1 MSRSKKLL
9 ILIAIVFLA
18 LVIFIF
24 ARAQVANISDQQQD
38 TIDLWGNPDQFVLSY
53 IPQENAGQGD
63 EDAGQGDD
71 QANLARYEVWY
82 YLEPA
87 KQVSFLAGET
97 LAIEDWAP
105 EETVLQTSYL
115 PWDFDFYTNF
125 AELES
130 IFGEQL
136 HLIDL
141 PGFSAEGLNT
151 YASTDFLVVLEDDYL
166 TYMQTL
172 AYDPDA
178 EGSLA
183 SIDASLNPDLAGELA
198 QSSTVS
204 GDSQTDLAN
213 DPSTQHYANSDL
225 GFSLNYPS
233 DWYLN
238 SGVLS
243 NYDTNYLIT
252 GEELPE
258 TIAKCDFVPYEL
270 TDVILGEMNLLYD
283 ADFQLYRS
291 QITSE
296 VADDDMGFGN
306 NVVFYFEDDLH
317 PPMLLICYAY
327 DEALD
332 GEILNIL
339 KTFEFLN

>member
-9 ILIAIVFLA
+9 ILTAIILLAIVLF
-18 LVIFIF
+18 FF
-24 ARAQVANISDQQQD
+24 ARAGATGISDQQQE
-38 TIDLWGNPDQFVLSY
+38 TIDLWGNPNQFVISY
-53 IPQENAGQGD
+53 IPQEEGGAGDQ
-63 EDAGQGDD
+63 DD
-71 QANLARYEVWY
+71 GQANLARYEVWY

-97 LAIEDWAP
+97 LVIEDWAP
-105 EETVLQTSYL
+105 EETVPQSVYL
-115 PWDFDFYTNF
+115 PWDFDFYMSL

-130 IFGEQL
+130 MIGEEL

-141 PGFSAEGLNT
+141 PGFSGEGLNA
-151 YASTDFLVVLEDDYL
+151 YASKDLLIVLEDDYL

-172 AYDPDA
+172 AYDPSA

-183 SIDASLNPDLAGELA
+183 SIDASLNPESTNEVV
-198 QSSTVS
+198 QSEGNTSS
-204 GDSQTDLAN
+204 DSQSNSSSD
-213 DPSTQHYANSDL
+213 STAQRYANSDL
-225 GFSLNYPS
+225 GFSIDYPS

-270 TDVILGEMNLLYD
+270 TDVTLGEMNLLYE
-283 ADFQLYRS
+283 ADFKVYRS

-296 VADDDMGFGN
+296 VANDDMGYGN

-332 GEILNIL
+332 NEMLTIL